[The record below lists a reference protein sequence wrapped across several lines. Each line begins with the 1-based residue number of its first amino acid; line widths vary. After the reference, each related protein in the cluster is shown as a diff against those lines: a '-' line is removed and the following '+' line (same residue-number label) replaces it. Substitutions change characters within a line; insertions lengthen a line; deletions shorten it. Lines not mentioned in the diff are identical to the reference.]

1 MDLIQWWGQS
11 WWVQTGSGGNLP
23 LGRDGI
29 SGWPRLGSCR
39 VRMHSCCLI
48 STLSLSLSLS
58 HILYLESCLSFFN
71 PAWPYKLLNSQSP
84 DQGSSE
90 DSKEIASIKALITA
104 RDVLVKE
111 VHKLGKGI
119 DQTIG
124 NLIDSNSIFEG
135 NNLID
140 SYLRPAFSNTDTE
153 VPDKIAGGTA
163 LASESRNG
171 LEVLV

>member
-1 MDLIQWWGQS
+1 MVRTVLMS
-11 WWVQTGSGGNLP
+11 ANWVEWKFTYGDGWNLRLAPTGLLP
-23 LGRDGI
+23 GTDALML
-29 SGWPRLGSCR
+29 SYFYPF
-39 VRMHSCCLI
+39 
-48 STLSLSLSLS
+48 SLSLSLS
-58 HILYLESCLSFFN
+58 HILYLESCLSFLN

-84 DQGSSE
+84 DQGSYE

-140 SYLRPAFSNTDTE
+140 SYLRPAFSNTDSE
-153 VPDKIAGGTA
+153 VPDEIAGGIA